1 MMFPF
6 PKLDNKMIFI
16 IGVILIIYVLTLE
29 KPPEPIKKIKE
40 QVNVNVVKPVKELI
54 TNSTVQNPFKETE
67 QRKIL
72 FTQRCKNGMNMPP
85 GSCNDESFTQDKECP
100 TISEMLNKRRNKQ
113 QEDFKKSRNLGLPFP
128 ENEGPSSQVKYIGK
142 QDDNWF
148 NSSQYETIQKVIEDP
163 SRMQIS
169 SEGNV
174 IPAGGDTRD
183 WPETQDV
190 DQTEVA
196 TLLLSLPTKGNNP
209 QMNSLSK

>member
-1 MMFPF
+1 
-6 PKLDNKMIFI
+6 
-16 IGVILIIYVLTLE
+16 
-29 KPPEPIKKIKE
+29 
-40 QVNVNVVKPVKELI
+40 
-54 TNSTVQNPFKETE
+54 
-67 QRKIL
+67 
-72 FTQRCKNGMNMPP
+72 
-85 GSCNDESFTQDKECP
+85 
-100 TISEMLNKRRNKQ
+100 MLNKRRNKQ